1 MQSLRL
7 MRAVASQEWAC
18 DVSQRPTFTFWV
30 IVDVFMILLPCFDKF
45 AAVLPNLLSSF
56 PKLIIF
62 LNLLLTFWIWCH
74 ALKFAVT
81 FGCHFFFNVYEM
93 ITLLFFGYVVVFL
106 LWLFGFFWFCCSV
119 IALVIHLFSWFCCVF
134 WFTVLI
140 LVMLFCFCCCIS
152 WFAVLF
158 WFVNAFMYAPLYS
171 EPDTLKYHKGIY
183 A

>member
-56 PKLIIF
+56 PKLIMF

-93 ITLLFFGYVVVFL
+93 ITLLFFWLCCCVF
-106 LWLFGFFWFCCSV
+106 
-119 IALVIHLFSWFCCVF
+119 ALVIWVF
-134 WFTVLI
+134 LVL
-140 LVMLFCFCCCIS
+140 LFCYCFGYSFIFMVLLCFLIYCLD
-152 WFAVLF
+152 FGYAVLF
-158 WFVNAFMYAPLYS
+158 LLLHFLICCFVL
-171 EPDTLKYHKGIY
+171 IC
-183 A
+183 